1 MNVDTAIIMDRVK
14 RELNARAVSQAIMTG
29 LNIQPTKRMGKV
41 TADGAVFEMSDPRYV
56 GKLLFYKTPKNVAQI
71 DKEFRIG
78 KKLGQLGIAPKVYS
92 KKYVKFRG
100 TEYLPKNLLLNR
112 NMISNEAY
120 FIIMENLAYG
130 ALKLESLW
138 DYVQRVKVYPSRQV
152 ENLYRKLVDNRIIHG
167 DLHAGNIMVK
177 TLQSG
182 RIKLYLIDFTRSVEG
197 VTSSNYLKGRKGLS
211 NYPGY
216 YYVNSNVVGNN
227 AAILNRNFKTLG
239 KPSNK
244 KPVQTVSIPKNFFGK
259 ESPKK
264 LNSNF
269 FKGLEC

>member
-1 MNVDTAIIMDRVK
+1 MTLTNANKLRHANMVKNALMTKLNMLPRV
-14 RELNARAVSQAIMTG
+14 RV
-29 LNIQPTKRMGKV
+29 GKTV
-41 TADGAVFEMSDPRYV
+41 TADGAVFEMNDPRYV
-56 GKLLFYKTPKNVAQI
+56 GKLIFPENNVAQI

-78 KKLGQLGIAPKVYS
+78 KKLGNLGIAPKVYS
-92 KKYVKFRG
+92 KKFVKFYG
-100 TEYLPKNLLLNR
+100 TEYLPTNLL
-112 NMISNEAY
+112 ISPSKRSTEAY
-120 FIIMENLAYG
+120 LIIMENLAYG
-130 ALKLESLW
+130 ASKLESLW
-138 DYVQRVKVYPSRQV
+138 DYVHRVGVYPTRQV
-152 ENLYRKLVDNRIIHG
+152 GTLYRKLVENRIIHG

-177 TLQSG
+177 TLPSG
-182 RIKLYLIDFTRSVEG
+182 KIRLYLIDFTRSVEG

-239 KPSNK
+239 KPSNN